1 MRGDSMFGDILM
13 KLRKSKNLTQSDIA
27 KILGVART
35 TYSSYEQNRRMPDAE
50 IQIKIAD
57 YFDVSLD
64 YLHGRSKNN
73 IADTIAAHIDSNAS
87 EEDIKEIL
95 AYIEEKRKEHV
106 NEEEINITEAASKGD
121 EEVNKF
127 VDENED
133 FKAVAARIMSDAEA
147 VKAVKSFIEF
157 YEQQKNN

>member
-1 MRGDSMFGDILM
+1 MVQLRIKKSISQKELAKKINIDDSTM
-13 KLRKSKNLTQSDIA
+13 N
-27 KILGVART
+27 KIEKG
-35 TYSSYEQNRRMPDAE
+35 NRPIRDKELA
-50 IQIKIAD
+50 KIAD
-57 YFDVSLD
+57 VLEVSTD
-64 YLHGRSKNN
+64 YLLGRAKNN

-106 NEEEINITEAASKGD
+106 NEEEINITKAASKDD

-133 FKAVAARIMSDAEA
+133 FKAVAARIMTDAEA